1 MNEPVNPYAP
11 PAQALEEPPK
21 RDPVPGVR
29 RLIAAALALVCWY
42 LLRRFFGWSVWGV
55 AVALVS
61 AIFAT
66 AGFAQSLIG
75 LHEQPRPRSRLP
87 VLLALVAN
95 GLVGSLAGI
104 LTLVSLAVR
113 IGSSFD
119 YTKD

>member
-1 MNEPVNPYAP
+1 MSEPINPYAP
-11 PAQALEEPPK
+11 PAHAGEEPPK

-29 RLIAAALALVCWY
+29 RLVAAALALVCWY
-42 LLRRFFGWSVWGV
+42 LLRRYLGWSVWGV

-61 AIFAT
+61 AIFGAG
-66 AGFAQSLIG
+66 GFAQSLIG
-75 LHEQPRPRSRLP
+75 LHEQPPPRSRLP

-113 IGSSFD
+113 IGSTFD
-119 YTKD
+119 YSD